1 MVIGAYGGLWMLTDG
16 YWCLWRPMDANR
28 WLLVP
33 METYGCYGWLLVP
46 MEVYRWLLVPI
57 EAYGCYEWL
66 LVPMEAY
73 GC

>member
-1 MVIGAYGGLWMLTDG
+1 
-16 YWCLWRPMDANR
+16 MDANR

-33 METYGCYGWLLVP
+33 MEGLWMLMDSYWCLW
-46 MEVYRWLLVPI
+46 RPI
-57 EAYGCYEWL
+57 DANGWL